1 MDKLKL
7 VFFSHP
13 DFLSSQSM
21 PRFARMLSE
30 GMRQRGHEVQV
41 WTANPV
47 FHRLPGP
54 SSLKKW
60 FGYIDQ
66 FLLFPIRVNYRL
78 RKCSLNTL
86 FIFTDHALGPWV
98 PLVVKRPHVIH
109 CHDFLA
115 QQSALG
121 FVKENP
127 TSRTGKLYQ
136 SYIFKGYSKGR
147 HFISVSN
154 KTRDDLHHLLLSP
167 PPTSEVVYNG
177 LNQNFTRISIDHGRS
192 ELSNKLQ
199 IDVSSGFLLHV
210 GGNQW
215 YKNRKGVIKLYDA
228 WRQITKSKLPLL
240 LIGESPDRTLM
251 SVYEESPFKNEIHFL
266 AGIEDRL
273 VRLAYV
279 AATVFLFPS
288 LAEGFGWP
296 IAEAMVSGCP
306 VITTAEAPM
315 TEVGKN
321 IAFYINRFPIDN
333 ANVSQWAKDGAIVI
347 DDVVNLSPEN
357 RKNIIDAGIEHCKTF
372 DSSESLRKIED
383 IYKKVISIHNS

>member
-1 MDKLKL
+1 
-7 VFFSHP
+7 
-13 DFLSSQSM
+13 M

-30 GMRQRGHEVQV
+30 GMQQRGHEVKV

-78 RKCSLNTL
+78 RKCPSNTL

-121 FVKENP
+121 SIKENP
-127 TSRTGKLYQ
+127 TSKTGKLYQ
-136 SYIFKGYSKGR
+136 SYIFKGYTKGK
-147 HFISVSN
+147 HFISVSK
-154 KTRDDLHHLLLSP
+154 KTREDLHDLLPSP

-177 LNQNFTRISIDHGRS
+177 LNQNFTRINIDHARS
-192 ELSNKLQ
+192 ELSKKLG
-199 IDVSSGFLLHV
+199 IDVSAGFILHV

-228 WRQITKSKLPLL
+228 WRKITASKTPLL
-240 LIGESPDRTLM
+240 LIGESPDKILLDM
-251 SVYEESPFKNEIHFL
+251 YEDSPFKHEIHFL
-266 AGIEDRL
+266 PGIEDRL
-273 VRLAYV
+273 VRMAYA

-321 IAFYINRFPIDN
+321 IAFYINRFPADKDKEY
-333 ANVSQWAKDGAIVI
+333 QWANDGAIVI
-347 DDVVNLSPEN
+347 DDVVNLSPEK
-357 RKNIIDAGIEHCKTF
+357 RQTIIDAGVKHCKTF

-383 IYKKVISIHNS
+383 IYKKVIAIHNN